1 MPAWSNTDGHNA
13 KPKWNVERETRDV
26 VQLTLGLPAYVG
38 NTTITLSYSDG
49 ISVANGGSNV
59 ANVGVAAGQY
69 LYFYPNGVGSPGGTA
84 GNGYPGMFLSNNTVQ
99 SISGN
104 VVTMTSAVFA
114 NNAVG
119 TTIEFDKAIAYPST
133 KPAEKTYNQDTVLV
147 TATRIANNTVAL
159 GDVTLGWVNIR
170 KKTNNDG
177 SVRYLKETL
186 VALASPVASNT
197 YSGNTSW
204 GTAFTGV

>member
-104 VVTMTSAVFA
+104 VVTMTSAIFA

>member
-1 MPAWSNTDGHNA
+1 MPAWSNTDAPNA
-13 KPKWNVERETRDV
+13 KPKFDVERQTRDV
-26 VQLTLGLPAYVG
+26 VQLKLGLPAYVG

-69 LYFYPNGVGSPGGTA
+69 LYFFPNGFGAPGGTT
-84 GNGYPGMFLSNNTVQ
+84 GNGYPGMFFSNNTVQ

-104 VVTMTSAVFA
+104 VVTLTSAVFA

-119 TTIEFDKAIAYPST
+119 TGIEFDKAINRGAR
-133 KPAEKTYNQDTVLV
+133 AVANTYNQDTVLV
-147 TATRIANNTVAL
+147 TATRVANNAVNLGNITV
-159 GDVTLGWVNIR
+159 GWNQIR

-177 SVRYLKETL
+177 TVRYIHETL
-186 VALASPVASNT
+186 VALASPTAANV

-204 GTAFTGV
+204 GVAYTGL

>member
-13 KPKWNVERETRDV
+13 KPKFDVERETRDV
-26 VQLTLGLPAYVG
+26 VQLSLGLPAYVG

-59 ANVGVAAGQY
+59 ANVGVVAGDY
-69 LYFYPNGVGSPGGTA
+69 VYFYPNGVGAPGGTA
-84 GNGYPGMFLSNNTVQ
+84 GNGYPGMFFSNNTVQ
-99 SISGN
+99 SVSGN
-104 VVTMTSAVFA
+104 VVTLTAAVFA

-119 TTIEFDKAIAYPST
+119 TVIEFDKAIAYPAAKT
-133 KPAEKTYNQDTVLV
+133 VEKTYNQDTVLV
-147 TATRIANNTVAL
+147 TASRHANNTVAV
-159 GDVTLGWVNIR
+159 GNINLGWNHIQ

-177 SVRYLKETL
+177 SVRYITETL
-186 VALASPVASNT
+186 VALASPTASNT
-197 YSGNTSW
+197 ASGNTSW

>member
-84 GNGYPGMFLSNNTVQ
+84 GNGYPGMFFSNNTVQ

-104 VVTMTSAVFA
+104 VVTMTSAIFA

>member
-197 YSGNTSW
+197 ASGNTSW

>member
-1 MPAWSNTDGHNA
+1 MPTWSNTDAPNA
-13 KPKWNVERETRDV
+13 KPKFDYERQTRDI
-26 VQLTLGLPAYVG
+26 VQLKLGLPAYVG

-69 LYFYPNGVGSPGGTA
+69 LYFFPNGFGAPGGTT
-84 GNGYPGMFLSNNTVQ
+84 GNGYPGMFFSNNTVQ

-104 VVTMTSAVFA
+104 VVTLTAAIFA

-119 TTIEFDKAIAYPST
+119 VGIEFDKAIPYPST
-133 KPAEKTYNQDTVLV
+133 KTVEKTYNQDTILV
-147 TATRIANNTVAL
+147 TATRISNNAVNLGNMTV
-159 GDVTLGWVNIR
+159 GWNQIR

-177 SVRYLKETL
+177 TVRYIHETL
-186 VALASPVASNT
+186 VALASPTAANV

-204 GTAFTGV
+204 GVAYTGL

>member
-13 KPKWNVERETRDV
+13 KPKWNVERETRDI
-26 VQLTLGLPAYVG
+26 VQLKLGLPTYVG

-69 LYFYPNGVGSPGGTA
+69 IYFFPNGFGAPGGTA
-84 GNGYPGMFLSNNTVQ
+84 GNGYPGMFFSNNTVQ
-99 SISGN
+99 SVSGN
-104 VVTMTSAVFA
+104 VVTLTSAVFA

-119 TTIEFDKAIAYPST
+119 TGIEFDKAIAYPST
-133 KPAEKTYNQDTVLV
+133 KTTEKTYNQDTVLV
-147 TATRIANNTVAL
+147 TPTRIANNTVAL

-197 YSGNTSW
+197 ASGNTSW